1 MRRVLVLSILVGAN
15 VSVGQSRD
23 GGKPLPLSADVCAKI
38 VEHVVLISVAATL
51 ADDPEVKK
59 LSAKARELTEKL
71 AKQEALADPKFDE
84 LKRHC
89 VAAYEKKHETCLLQ
103 AKTTKEIDACAAP
116 LPGGR

>member
-1 MRRVLVLSILVGAN
+1 MRHVLVLSILIGAGA
-15 VSVGQSRD
+15 SLGQARD
-23 GGKPLPLSADVCAKI
+23 AGKPPPLSADACAKI
-38 VEHVVLISVAATL
+38 VEHVVLVTVAATL

-59 LSAKARELTEKL
+59 MSAKARELTEKL
-71 AKQEALADPKFDE
+71 AKQEALADPKFEE

-89 VAAYEKKHETCLLQ
+89 VATYEKQHETCLLQ